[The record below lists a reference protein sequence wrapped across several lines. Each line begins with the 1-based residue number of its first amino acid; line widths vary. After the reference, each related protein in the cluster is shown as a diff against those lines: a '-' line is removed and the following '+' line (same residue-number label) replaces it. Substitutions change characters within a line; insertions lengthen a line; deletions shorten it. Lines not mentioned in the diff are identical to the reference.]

1 MIELLALLYTLSA
14 GGLALYG
21 LLGLLTLA
29 LFWRHRH
36 DIIERPSIPFHVLPP
51 VTVQLPLFNES
62 SVVRP
67 LLQAVA
73 RLDYPRDRLQIQ
85 VIDDSTDETTAL
97 ASAYIEAYRTQGLNI
112 LLLHREHRQGYK
124 AGALAEALK
133 QASGEFIAIFDADF
147 QPLPDFLLQTI
158 PHFLT
163 NEQLGAVQ
171 TRWGHLNADL
181 SPLTAAQAL
190 ALDKHFAVDQTTR
203 HRARLFPKFNGSA
216 GVWRKCCI
224 EQSGNWE
231 SDTLCEDLCLSVRAV
246 LDGWELLF
254 LPDVEAPAELP
265 ASVLAYKSQQAR
277 WATGSI
283 QCFVKYGRAILRDRR
298 HSLLARTYALLSMA
312 AYSTHLLLLL
322 LLLLQV
328 PLLYFEYDFSS
339 WLLLFSLVGISQP
352 VLFVLA
358 QQLLY
363 SDWLWR
369 LRHLPTMLL
378 LAISLAPSS
387 SWAVLRAMGKRNHV
401 FVRTPKGATTTETE
415 RPSMQTGV
423 EFGEFL
429 FGLYAIAGLPLAI
442 AAGNWGAASFLFMCA
457 LGFLSIAGQS
467 LREARRA
474 RGTSLFSPYLSDSP
488 YPNWSS
494 RELENL
500 HTNQYFQYRYKQNQF
515 PY

>member
-1 MIELLALLYTLSA
+1 
-14 GGLALYG
+14 
-21 LLGLLTLA
+21 
-29 LFWRHRH
+29 
-36 DIIERPSIPFHVLPP
+36 
-51 VTVQLPLFNES
+51 
-62 SVVRP
+62 
-67 LLQAVA
+67 
-73 RLDYPRDRLQIQ
+73 
-85 VIDDSTDETTAL
+85 
-97 ASAYIEAYRTQGLNI
+97 
-112 LLLHREHRQGYK
+112 
-124 AGALAEALK
+124 
-133 QASGEFIAIFDADF
+133 
-147 QPLPDFLLQTI
+147 
-158 PHFLT
+158 
-163 NEQLGAVQ
+163 
-171 TRWGHLNADL
+171 
-181 SPLTAAQAL
+181 
-190 ALDKHFAVDQTTR
+190 
-203 HRARLFPKFNGSA
+203 
-216 GVWRKCCI
+216 
-224 EQSGNWE
+224 
-231 SDTLCEDLCLSVRAV
+231 
-246 LDGWELLF
+246 

-283 QCFVKYGRAILRDRR
+283 QCFLKYGRAILRDRR